1 MACFLQLGPP
11 PKALESP
18 QCYQPGTKPSTRDL
32 TGTLHIQS
40 TTRAVGN
47 PDWFLPETKDTMAW
61 GRDRR
66 LGRSR
71 DFRKSTAGTVQ
82 VSKLRLSLSGHGG
95 WERESQ
101 HSRVPQISARKLC
114 VLIILLRNRHRKQ
127 TGRSNKETTMRSTQ
141 RTKET

>member
-1 MACFLQLGPP
+1 M
-11 PKALESP
+11 
-18 QCYQPGTKPSTRDL
+18 
-32 TGTLHIQS
+32 
-40 TTRAVGN
+40 GN